1 MNHTLTK
8 FYVGLVLNFCTIFC
22 DNSQYCM
29 FWLFFYVLNKLNIWC
44 LSPVSVTS
52 STENRKMFVGIIDRL
67 IFKKYVYRIKVKPY
81 FYAKKYNDLN

>member
-1 MNHTLTK
+1 MNHTLSK
-8 FYVGLVLNFCTIFC
+8 FNVGLVLCTIFC

-44 LSPVSVTS
+44 LSPVSV
-52 STENRKMFVGIIDRL
+52 KMLVGIIDRL

-81 FYAKKYNDLN
+81 IYAKKYNDLN